1 MPPVPLVT
9 TPLSGTHITP
19 WHPAASSPSPLSAAL
34 RSLRDGGAGHR
45 TQPHGA
51 RCPCEGLVGVPE
63 PDTPSAA
70 CQPLEGTSQ
79 LGAVAA
85 PMAGRLPQHHHPP
98 WLRVPS
104 VKGLFFWPPSSH
116 TAGCCRVCLGP
127 VGPAV
132 TALLHQQ
139 GPSSPRST
147 PQPCPRNLR
156 FPSHQRGNL
165 GCQGG
170 SGDTPPAALG
180 CGVRAGRAPR
190 SRAVPRVGT
199 CLQINHPGEQCGR
212 AGNRLRAAPSRRLNI
227 YLSRLCLPVTD
238 RHFQG
243 GARFCSNTRSRA
255 LPEASAGNG
264 ATKHAGF
271 PGDGGPRVLPGHSTH
286 GTEHPAQR

>member
-1 MPPVPLVT
+1 MPGPC
-9 TPLSGTHITP
+9 GADGH
-19 WHPAASSPSPLSAAL
+19 SP
-34 RSLRDGGAGHR
+34 
-45 TQPHGA
+45 
-51 RCPCEGLVGVPE
+51 
-63 PDTPSAA
+63 TPSAGTR
-70 CQPLEGTSQ
+70 QPL
-79 LGAVAA
+79 
-85 PMAGRLPQHHHPP
+85 RHPS
-98 WLRVPS
+98 L
-104 VKGLFFWPPSSH
+104 
-116 TAGCCRVCLGP
+116 
-127 VGPAV
+127 PAV
-132 TALLHQQ
+132 
-139 GPSSPRST
+139 
-147 PQPCPRNLR
+147 PQKPEVP
-156 FPSHQRGNL
+156 FPSKGEFGVL
-165 GCQGG
+165 GGQWGP
-170 SGDTPPAALG
+170 PPAALG

-190 SRAVPRVGT
+190 SRAVPQVGT